1 VASIWQY
8 VALELKTKR
17 LNWSLI
23 PCYVV
28 SLQKEFKTMK
38 TNYYIFFSWQS
49 DVKGN
54 KPFIDNSI
62 KDAINEI
69 KADPDWANMNI
80 TYDHSTM
87 NRSGSPSI
95 VDTIHQKINSCDVF
109 IADITPIAA
118 ISGKGENQEKLIPNP
133 NVMAESG
140 FALRA
145 LGENQIIFLMKSGT
159 GDINDLPFD
168 IRHRRI
174 NTFNRSEFGLAA
186 YIKSAF
192 ETAKKR
198 NQNVYD
204 QNVISHDKNVYIE
217 LAKIIRIEENLYYH
231 IERIA
236 ASQKLSYYQSDLL
249 HGIVDFINSS
259 KNQFLIDEVN
269 QKAHLFKNSIT
280 TLLSFTGQNFSPL
293 KSSVPLSDSMTQEE
307 MIEYNKKRFF
317 GWIDK
322 EAGEYWQ
329 DEERY
334 HNMHN
339 KVMNFMMNNTPTI
352 EVAYKDF
359 RASIKRNL
367 FI

>member
-1 VASIWQY
+1 
-8 VALELKTKR
+8 
-17 LNWSLI
+17 
-23 PCYVV
+23 
-28 SLQKEFKTMK
+28 MK

-49 DVKGN
+49 DIKGN
-54 KPFIDNSI
+54 KSFIDKSI

-69 KADPDWANMNI
+69 KTDHDWTNMNI

-87 NRSGSPSI
+87 NRSGSPPI
-95 VDTIHQKINSCDVF
+95 VDTIHQKINTCDVF
-109 IADITPIAA
+109 IADITPIT
-118 ISGKGENQEKLIPNP
+118 IINGKNENQEKLIPNP

-145 LGENQIIFLMKSGT
+145 LGENQIIFLMKNGA
-159 GDINDLPFD
+159 GDIKDLPFD

-174 NTFNRSEFGLAA
+174 NGFNNKNKFDLAT
-186 YIKSAF
+186 YIKSAL
-192 ETAKKR
+192 EAAKNR

-204 QNVISHDKNVYIE
+204 QNVTSHDKKIYIK
-217 LAKIIRIEENLYYH
+217 LAETIGIEEDLYYH

-249 HGIVDFINSS
+249 YRIVDFINSS
-259 KNQFLIDEVN
+259 QNQFLIDELN
-269 QKAHLFKNSIT
+269 QKAHDFKNSIAI
-280 TLLSFTGQNFSPL
+280 LLSFTEQNFSPL
-293 KSSVPLSDSMTQEE
+293 RSCTLYADSTTLEE
-307 MIEYNKKRFF
+307 EVENNKRRFF

-329 DEERY
+329 DENRY
-334 HNMHN
+334 NEMLN
-339 KVMNFMMNNTPTI
+339 KVMTFMMNNTPAI
-352 EVAYKDF
+352 ELTYKDF